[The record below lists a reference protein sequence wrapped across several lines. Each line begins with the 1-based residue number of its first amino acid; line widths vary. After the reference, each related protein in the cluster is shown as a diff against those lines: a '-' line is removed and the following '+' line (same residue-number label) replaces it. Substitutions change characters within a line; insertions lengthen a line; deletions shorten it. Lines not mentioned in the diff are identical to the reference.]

1 MPYDD
6 RRMAGLI
13 IFAGAFQF
21 TIGLM
26 LAAAVDP
33 PYSIH
38 DNYISDLGVRAGA
51 PIFNASI
58 MILGVLLA
66 YAAYYV
72 DRALRARWFTLLL
85 FVPAIGAFGVGA
97 FPETYP
103 APHALFSLVA
113 FLGAGMTAIATAKFT
128 RPPLSYISIDVGI
141 LSLVAM
147 VLFIAGVYGAIGVG
161 GMERLIVIPVLAWGL
176 AFGGYLLAPAPP
188 NAVTPR
194 AA

>member
-1 MPYDD
+1 
-6 RRMAGLI
+6 
-13 IFAGAFQF
+13 
-21 TIGLM
+21 
-26 LAAAVDP
+26 
-33 PYSIH
+33 
-38 DNYISDLGVRAGA
+38 
-51 PIFNASI
+51 

-72 DRALRARWFTLLL
+72 DRALKARWFTLLL

-128 RPPLSYISIDVGI
+128 TPPLSYISIDVGI

-147 VLFIAGVYGAIGVG
+147 VLFIAGISGAIGVG

-176 AFGGYLLAPAPP
+176 AFGGYLLAPVPP